1 MRKMFLKK
9 DWKNIK
15 DVFLDNNIVLLNDD
29 FKGFKIELDYSPA
42 VVDVPF
48 RFGDEVL
55 LRITDSLKN
64 VYEYDI
70 SLTSDYE
77 YMYNLITRKFVEFE
91 TDYIE
96 NKAKTVIQIKEEQQ
110 NEELEKQ
117 QNEEEKHFD
126 EFNNYI
132 TTGDIN
138 FLADCKEYWQ
148 EKKNLA
154 NTLKNYLLS
163 EVNVCATSQLKIAFL
178 LKVVYDK
185 ELYRVDDYKNI
196 YDYAYNNFNIA
207 RGTVSNW
214 LKVVDNFGVL
224 NEETGFYSLDDRLKN
239 FSITQLILV
248 RGLTIEQI
256 EQNNITAD
264 MTTRDIKKIVAD
276 EMKLKKI
283 ASTVTTDTVSD
294 IPDNPEDIEELYA
307 DCDKAD
313 VITDS
318 NNQAINYDVH
328 TFINPPVNNDS
339 DNNVSD
345 DNVDKPKA
353 IIDIQGGLS
362 LSDEQVKYLN
372 DLFKS
377 YKDKDIKLM
386 IYVE

>member
-1 MRKMFLKK
+1 MFLKK

-196 YDYAYNNFNIA
+196 YDYAYDNFNIA

-307 DCDKAD
+307 DCDNAD

>member
-1 MRKMFLKK
+1 MFLKK

-196 YDYAYNNFNIA
+196 YDYAYDNFNIA

-294 IPDNPEDIEELYA
+294 IPDNPEDIEELYV

>member
-163 EVNVCATSQLKIAFL
+163 EVNACATSQLKIAFV

-196 YDYAYNNFNIA
+196 YDYAYDNFNIA

>member
-196 YDYAYNNFNIA
+196 YDYAYDNFNIA

>member
-117 QNEEEKHFD
+117 QNEEEKHLD

-132 TTGDIN
+132 ATGDIN

-154 NTLKNYLLS
+154 NTLKNYLIN
-163 EVNVCATSQLKIAFL
+163 EVNACATSQLKIAFV

-196 YDYAYNNFNIA
+196 YDYAYDNFNIA

-224 NEETGFYSLDDRLKN
+224 NNETGFYSLDDRLKN

-256 EQNNITAD
+256 EQNNITSD

-276 EMKLKKI
+276 ELKLKKI

-294 IPDNPEDIEELYA
+294 IPENPEDIEELYA

-318 NNQAINYDVH
+318 NNQSINYDVH

-345 DNVDKPKA
+345 DNIDKPKA

-362 LSDEQVKYLN
+362 LSDEQVNYLN

-386 IYVE
+386 IYVD

>member
-1 MRKMFLKK
+1 MFLKK

-138 FLADCKEYWQ
+138 LLADCKEYWQ

-196 YDYAYNNFNIA
+196 YDYAYDNFNIA

>member
-1 MRKMFLKK
+1 MFLKK

-163 EVNVCATSQLKIAFL
+163 EVNACATSQLKIAFM

-196 YDYAYNNFNIA
+196 YDYAYDNFNIA

>member
-1 MRKMFLKK
+1 MFLKK

-163 EVNVCATSQLKIAFL
+163 EVNACATSQLKIAFV

-196 YDYAYNNFNIA
+196 YDYAYDNFNIA

>member
-1 MRKMFLKK
+1 MFLKK

-117 QNEEEKHFD
+117 QNEEEKHLD

-132 TTGDIN
+132 ATGDIN

-154 NTLKNYLLS
+154 NTLKNYLIN
-163 EVNVCATSQLKIAFL
+163 EVNACATSQLKIAFV

-196 YDYAYNNFNIA
+196 YDYAYDNFNIA

-224 NEETGFYSLDDRLKN
+224 NNETGFYSLDDRLKN

-256 EQNNITAD
+256 EQNNITSD

-276 EMKLKKI
+276 ELKLKKI

-294 IPDNPEDIEELYA
+294 IPENSEDIEELYA

-318 NNQAINYDVH
+318 NNQSINYDVH

-345 DNVDKPKA
+345 DNIDKPKA

-362 LSDEQVKYLN
+362 LSDEQVNYLN

-386 IYVE
+386 IYVD

>member
-1 MRKMFLKK
+1 MRKMFLKR

-15 DVFLDNNIVLLNDD
+15 DVFLDNNEVLLNDNYKD
-29 FKGFKIELDYSPA
+29 FKIELVYSPA
-42 VVDVPF
+42 VDVPF
-48 RFGDEVL
+48 TFGNEVF
-55 LRITDSLKN
+55 LRITDSLNN
-64 VYEYDI
+64 VYEYDVVF
-70 SLTSDYE
+70 TSDYE
-77 YMYNLITRKFVEFE
+77 YMHNLISDKFTQFE
-91 TDYIE
+91 CDYIE
-96 NKAKTVIQIKEEQQ
+96 NNAKTVLQIKEELHKQ
-110 NEELEKQ
+110 ELEKQ
-117 QNEEEKHFD
+117 QNEEEKHLD

-132 TTGDIN
+132 ATGDIN
-138 FLADCKEYWQ
+138 FLADCKDYWQ

-163 EVNVCATSQLKIAFL
+163 EVNACATSQLKIAFV

-196 YDYAYNNFNIA
+196 YDYAYDNFNIA

-224 NEETGFYSLDDRLKN
+224 NNETGFYSLDDRLKN

-248 RGLTIEQI
+248 RGLSIEQI

-264 MTTRDIKKIVAD
+264 MTTRDIKKIVMD
-276 EMKLKKI
+276 EMKLRKI

-318 NNQAINYDVH
+318 NNQANNYDVH
-328 TFINPPVNNDS
+328 SFINPPVSNDS
-339 DNNVSD
+339 DNNVSA
-345 DNVDKPKA
+345 DNIEKPTA
-353 IIDIQGGLS
+353 VIDIQGGLT

-372 DLFKS
+372 ELFKS

-386 IYVE
+386 IYVD

>member
-117 QNEEEKHFD
+117 QNEEEKHLD

-132 TTGDIN
+132 ATGDIN

-154 NTLKNYLLS
+154 NTLKNYLIN
-163 EVNVCATSQLKIAFL
+163 EVNACATSQLKIAFV

-196 YDYAYNNFNIA
+196 YDYAYDNFNIA

-224 NEETGFYSLDDRLKN
+224 NNETGFYSLDDRLKN

-256 EQNNITAD
+256 EQNNITSD

-276 EMKLKKI
+276 ELKLKKI

-294 IPDNPEDIEELYA
+294 IPENSEDIEELYA

-318 NNQAINYDVH
+318 NNQSINYDVH

-345 DNVDKPKA
+345 DNIDKPKA

-362 LSDEQVKYLN
+362 LSDEQVNYLN

-386 IYVE
+386 IYVD

>member
-1 MRKMFLKK
+1 MRIMFLKK

-117 QNEEEKHFD
+117 QNEEEKHLD

-132 TTGDIN
+132 ATGDIN

-154 NTLKNYLLS
+154 NTLKNYLIN
-163 EVNVCATSQLKIAFL
+163 EVNACATSQLKIAFV

-196 YDYAYNNFNIA
+196 YDYAYDNFNIA

-224 NEETGFYSLDDRLKN
+224 NNETGFYSLDDRLKN

-256 EQNNITAD
+256 EQNNITSD

-276 EMKLKKI
+276 ELKLKKI

-294 IPDNPEDIEELYA
+294 IPENPEDIEELYA

-318 NNQAINYDVH
+318 NNQSINYDVH

-345 DNVDKPKA
+345 DNIDKPKA

-362 LSDEQVKYLN
+362 LSDEQVNYLN

-386 IYVE
+386 IYVD

>member
-15 DVFLDNNIVLLNDD
+15 DVFLDNYIVLLNDD

-117 QNEEEKHFD
+117 QNEEEKHLD

-132 TTGDIN
+132 ATGDIN

-154 NTLKNYLLS
+154 NTLKNYLIN
-163 EVNVCATSQLKIAFL
+163 EVNACATSQLKIAFV

-196 YDYAYNNFNIA
+196 YDYAYDNFNIA

-224 NEETGFYSLDDRLKN
+224 NNETGFYSLDDRLKN

-256 EQNNITAD
+256 EQNNITSD

-276 EMKLKKI
+276 ELKLKKI

-294 IPDNPEDIEELYA
+294 IPENPEDIEELYA

-318 NNQAINYDVH
+318 NNQSINYDVH

-345 DNVDKPKA
+345 DNIDKPKA

-362 LSDEQVKYLN
+362 LSDEQVNYLN

-386 IYVE
+386 IYVD

>member
-1 MRKMFLKK
+1 MRKMFLKR

-117 QNEEEKHFD
+117 QNEEEKHLD

-132 TTGDIN
+132 ATGDIN
-138 FLADCKEYWQ
+138 FLADCKDYWQ

-163 EVNVCATSQLKIAFL
+163 EVNACATSQLKIAFV

-196 YDYAYNNFNIA
+196 YDYAYDNFNIA

-224 NEETGFYSLDDRLKN
+224 NNETGFYSLDDRLKN

-256 EQNNITAD
+256 EQNNITSD
-264 MTTRDIKKIVAD
+264 MSTRDIKKIIAD
-276 EMKLKKI
+276 ELKLKKI
-283 ASTVTTDTVSD
+283 ASTVTTDTVSG
-294 IPDNPEDIEELYA
+294 IPENPEDIEELYA
-307 DCDKAD
+307 DCDKAG

-318 NNQAINYDVH
+318 NNQSINYDVH
-328 TFINPPVNNDS
+328 TFINSPVNNDS

-345 DNVDKPKA
+345 DNIDKPKA

-362 LSDEQVKYLN
+362 LSDEQVNYLN

-386 IYVE
+386 IYVD

>member
-1 MRKMFLKK
+1 MRKMFLKR

-15 DVFLDNNIVLLNDD
+15 DVFLDNNEVLLNDNYKD
-29 FKGFKIELDYSPA
+29 FKIELVYSPA
-42 VVDVPF
+42 VDVPF
-48 RFGDEVL
+48 TFGNEVF
-55 LRITDSLKN
+55 LRITDSLNN
-64 VYEYDI
+64 VYEYDVVF
-70 SLTSDYE
+70 TSDYE
-77 YMYNLITRKFVEFE
+77 YMYNLISDKFIKFE
-91 TDYIE
+91 CDYIE
-96 NKAKTVIQIKEEQQ
+96 NNAKTVLQIKEELHKQ
-110 NEELEKQ
+110 ELEKQ
-117 QNEEEKHFD
+117 QNEEEKHLD

-132 TTGDIN
+132 AIGDIN

-154 NTLKNYLLS
+154 NTLKNYLIN
-163 EVNVCATSQLKIAFL
+163 EVNACSTSQLKIAFV

-196 YDYAYNNFNIA
+196 YDYAYDNFNIA

-224 NEETGFYSLDDRLKN
+224 NNETGFYSLDDRLKN

-256 EQNNITAD
+256 EQNNITSD

-276 EMKLKKI
+276 ELKLKKI

-294 IPDNPEDIEELYA
+294 IPENPEDIEELYA
-307 DCDKAD
+307 GCDKAD

-318 NNQAINYDVH
+318 NNQSINYDVH

-345 DNVDKPKA
+345 DNIDKPKA

-362 LSDEQVKYLN
+362 LSDEQVNYLN

-386 IYVE
+386 IYVD

>member
-117 QNEEEKHFD
+117 QNEEEKHLD

-132 TTGDIN
+132 ATGDIN

-154 NTLKNYLLS
+154 NTLKNYLIN
-163 EVNVCATSQLKIAFL
+163 EVNACATSQLKIAFV

-196 YDYAYNNFNIA
+196 YDYAYDNFNIA

-224 NEETGFYSLDDRLKN
+224 NNETGFYSLDDRLKN

-256 EQNNITAD
+256 EQNNITSD

-276 EMKLKKI
+276 ELKLKKI

-294 IPDNPEDIEELYA
+294 IPENPKDIEELYA

-318 NNQAINYDVH
+318 NNQSINYDVH

-345 DNVDKPKA
+345 DNIDKPKA

-362 LSDEQVKYLN
+362 LSDEQVNYLN

-386 IYVE
+386 IYVD

>member
-1 MRKMFLKK
+1 MFLKK

-117 QNEEEKHFD
+117 QNEEEKHLD

-132 TTGDIN
+132 ATGDIN

-163 EVNVCATSQLKIAFL
+163 EVNACATSQLKIAFV

-196 YDYAYNNFNIA
+196 YDYAYDNFNIA

-224 NEETGFYSLDDRLKN
+224 NNETGFYSLDDRLKN

-256 EQNNITAD
+256 EQNNITSD
-264 MTTRDIKKIVAD
+264 MTIRDIKKIVAD
-276 EMKLKKI
+276 ELKLKKI

-294 IPDNPEDIEELYA
+294 IPENPENIEELYA

-318 NNQAINYDVH
+318 NNQSINYDVH
-328 TFINPPVNNDS
+328 TFINPPVNNNS

-345 DNVDKPKA
+345 DNIDKPKA

-362 LSDEQVKYLN
+362 LSDEQVNYLN

-386 IYVE
+386 IYVD

>member
-91 TDYIE
+91 TNYIE

-163 EVNVCATSQLKIAFL
+163 EVNACATSQLKIAFV

-196 YDYAYNNFNIA
+196 YDYAYDNFNIA

>member
-1 MRKMFLKK
+1 MFLKK

-196 YDYAYNNFNIA
+196 YDYAYDNFNIA

-256 EQNNITAD
+256 EHNNITAD

>member
-1 MRKMFLKK
+1 
-9 DWKNIK
+9 
-15 DVFLDNNIVLLNDD
+15 
-29 FKGFKIELDYSPA
+29 
-42 VVDVPF
+42 
-48 RFGDEVL
+48 
-55 LRITDSLKN
+55 
-64 VYEYDI
+64 
-70 SLTSDYE
+70 
-77 YMYNLITRKFVEFE
+77 MYNLITRKFVEFE

-196 YDYAYNNFNIA
+196 YDYAYDNFNIA

>member
-196 YDYAYNNFNIA
+196 YDYAYDNFNIA

-294 IPDNPEDIEELYA
+294 IPDNPEDIEELYV

>member
-117 QNEEEKHFD
+117 QNEEEKHLD

-132 TTGDIN
+132 ATGDIN

-163 EVNVCATSQLKIAFL
+163 EVNACATSQLKIAFV

-196 YDYAYNNFNIA
+196 YDYAYDNFNIA

-224 NEETGFYSLDDRLKN
+224 NNETGFYSLDDRLKN

-256 EQNNITAD
+256 EQNNITSD

-276 EMKLKKI
+276 ELKLKKI

-294 IPDNPEDIEELYA
+294 IPENPEDIEELYA

-318 NNQAINYDVH
+318 NNQSINYDVH

-345 DNVDKPKA
+345 DNIDKPKA

-362 LSDEQVKYLN
+362 LSDEQVNYLN

-386 IYVE
+386 IYVD

>member
-1 MRKMFLKK
+1 MFLKK

-196 YDYAYNNFNIA
+196 YDYAYDNFNIA

>member
-196 YDYAYNNFNIA
+196 YDYAYDNFNIA

-256 EQNNITAD
+256 EHNNITAD